1 MLKLKQ
7 LRKMKNL
14 TQEQIAQIINSTTTC
29 YNYYEKEK
37 RQPSIETLCK
47 LADFYGVSLDYL
59 VGRQFINEVGYLTEE
74 QKNVVFA
81 IKKLNDANIN
91 KILTQTLKML
101 DEQ

>member
-1 MLKLKQ
+1 MKLIK
-7 LRKMKNL
+7 LRKDKQL
-14 TQEQIAQIINSTTTC
+14 TQEQVANYLNMSQST
-29 YNYYEKEK
+29 YQHYENQRAE
-37 RQPSIETLCK
+37 PSIETLCK
-47 LADFYGVSLDYL
+47 LADLYGVSLDYL
-59 VGRQFINEVGYLTEE
+59 VGRQFVNEVGYLTEE

>member
-1 MLKLKQ
+1 MKLIK
-7 LRKMKNL
+7 LRKDKQL
-14 TQEQIAQIINSTTTC
+14 TQEQVANYLNMSQST
-29 YNYYEKEK
+29 YQHYENQRAE
-37 RQPSIETLCK
+37 PSIETLCK

-59 VGRQFINEVGYLTEE
+59 VGRQFVNEVGYLTEE

-81 IKKLNDANIN
+81 IKKLNDANLN

>member
-1 MLKLKQ
+1 MLKLQ
-7 LRKMKNL
+7 YLRNQKKL
-14 TQEQIAQIINSTTTC
+14 TQQEIAKQINITQTC

-59 VGRQFINEVGYLTEE
+59 VGRQFVNEVGYLTDE

-81 IKKLNDANIN
+81 IKKLNESNLN
-91 KILTQTLKML
+91 KLLSITLKIL

>member
-1 MLKLKQ
+1 MKLIK
-7 LRKMKNL
+7 LRKDKQL
-14 TQEQIAQIINSTTTC
+14 TQEQVANFLNMSQST
-29 YNYYEKEK
+29 YQHYENQRAE
-37 RQPSIETLCK
+37 PSIETLCK

-59 VGRQFINEVGYLTEE
+59 VGRQFVNEVGYLTEE